1 MPNADARVPDTDPTK
16 LRRQQIVPRLLALLL
31 LAFLA
36 YPIDGL
42 TGEHP
47 VLFLA
52 LAGFA
57 GGYVW
62 VVWRNTPHLHTN
74 QTPIALFA
82 TIGCGALLVPTLG
95 AEWFAGLSFFASVML
110 LINFPQRLWHIVL
123 PALLVTS
130 VAVALFFLNEP
141 PGAVVF
147 LLLQVLIGSGLQVAL
162 YRQLKLSNELRQAR
176 IELTQLAV
184 TQERLR
190 IARDL
195 HDILGQHLSAISLK
209 AQVAARIVAS
219 DPQRAALEMTEV
231 GALARDGL
239 AAARA
244 AVSGYRQVSL
254 TAEAASAEALLRTAG
269 LRTTVRLPAD
279 GLPSPIDECAG
290 WVVREAVTNALRHA
304 RARQCDIEV
313 RRDDGWVTVEVRD
326 DGLGAKLENPP
337 MFGIGLTGLSERVA
351 MVGGTLS
358 VESHDGHFCV
368 RASIPVN
375 AQPSAASD
383 ATQPESPQAA

>member
-1 MPNADARVPDTDPTK
+1 MPDTDPTK

-209 AQVAARIVAS
+209 GSSRGPHRRLRPPAGSSRNDRGGRIGTRWSRRRQSSRVWVPPSVAHRRSRIGGSVTE
-219 DPQRAALEMTEV
+219 DRRAA
-231 GALARDGL
+231 DH
-239 AAARA
+239 RA
-244 AVSGYRQVSL
+244 ASSRW
-254 TAEAASAEALLRTAG
+254 ASESDRRVCRVG
-269 LRTTVRLPAD
+269 
-279 GLPSPIDECAG
+279 SP
-290 WVVREAVTNALRHA
+290 
-304 RARQCDIEV
+304 
-313 RRDDGWVTVEVRD
+313 
-326 DGLGAKLENPP
+326 
-337 MFGIGLTGLSERVA
+337 
-351 MVGGTLS
+351 
-358 VESHDGHFCV
+358 
-368 RASIPVN
+368 
-375 AQPSAASD
+375 
-383 ATQPESPQAA
+383 